1 MDHTNEDDNRVH
13 FPILS
18 SELTAALGAIEDMA
32 DGTDA
37 VPDSVVRGRPPAIFR
52 AGGPMLVLRSLL
64 LLILL
69 SSVNHKLTIGY
80 PAQAEAV

>member
-1 MDHTNEDDNRVH
+1 MDHPNEDHNRVQ

-32 DGTDA
+32 DDTDA

-52 AGGPMLVLRSLL
+52 AGGPMLVLRSLFTSYFAL
-64 LLILL
+64 VFKSLT
-69 SSVNHKLTIGY
+69 LTIGHH
-80 PAQAEAV
+80 AG